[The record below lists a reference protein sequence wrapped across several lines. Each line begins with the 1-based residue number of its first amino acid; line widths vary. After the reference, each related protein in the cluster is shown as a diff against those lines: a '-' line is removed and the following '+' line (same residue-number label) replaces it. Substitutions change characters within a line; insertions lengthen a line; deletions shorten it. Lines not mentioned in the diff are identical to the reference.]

1 VKRIYALLF
10 NIIILS
16 TYSIAE
22 QSKIDSEHQL
32 NEDNE
37 KIKYTI
43 KSGDTLL
50 AIARKYHTTREY
62 IRKENNL
69 KKGYTLSIGEVL
81 IIPINK
87 FYIKGSIVDYTI
99 KYGDTLSSL
108 AKKFHTTKDII
119 CKINQISK
127 DSQLKLNK
135 VLKIPISVNI
145 SNDDENQ
152 KNKTK
157 ESNKKIKTI
166 NYTISSGDT
175 ILGIARKY
183 YSTTK
188 DIIKVN
194 HLGKRETL
202 KLGRVLK
209 IPINTFYPKDRVS
222 NYKVSSED
230 TINSLA
236 KKFAISEDE
245 LLRMNNLE
253 NRKLSNGVIL
263 KVPKLSNPLTIASV
277 VKDGEDKAKKLQ
289 KEKEIREKEKQLEL
303 AIKKREAEE
312 EAILAQAD
320 KIRKARELREES
332 IRKAKLAQEKLERKE
347 QERLAKIARLEAEAR
362 AKKKREIKLAK
373 IRKATLEKN
382 KLAKIE
388 AEETKKLL
396 KAQAEAQKVL
406 NQKKEMEEKARLAEE
421 RVKELEKLVKER
433 ALKVKKKEEEI
444 KKIKGKKEVSFNMDR
459 YKSIAKKERV
469 QRKNIFKKKDIKHSN
484 KKVKPKI
491 MVIKKNN
498 SSSILTKEKSKIV
511 KYKVKRGDNLY
522 KIAKAH
528 HTTTIEVLNIN
539 HFRSNSDLVIGKMIK
554 VPVDTYFHLKKY
566 TIKRGDTLYKIARRH
581 NTTTT
586 RVLLANNMRRGS
598 KLKEG
603 KTIKVP
609 VDTFTLE
616 KDIST
621 AKIASNSVKPKVKK
635 KFKKI
640 VVSKSL
646 LHHKVKRGETIYSIA
661 KKNNITVKSL
671 KLANKL
677 KSNRDLKIGRVLQ
690 LPNTNKSVVKLK
702 LAKKTKS
709 KKRKKKHS
717 NRIALN
723 PQTGKSLDNLILS
736 LSSSNK
742 RKALPQFARKYLGKR
757 YVWGATGPYRFDCS
771 GFTSYVCKKNGVSI
785 PRTSINQSKVG
796 KYVSRSN
803 LKAGDL
809 IFFDTSKRRR
819 GYVNHVGIYI
829 GNNKFIHASS
839 AKKKVV
845 VTSLNAPFYR
855 SRFKWG
861 RRM

>member
-1 VKRIYALLF
+1 MKRIYALLF

-69 KKGYTLSIGEVL
+69 KKGHTLSIGEIL
-81 IIPINK
+81 IIPINR
-87 FYIKGSIVDYTI
+87 FYTKGSIIDYNI
-99 KYGDTLSSL
+99 KSGDTLLSI
-108 AKKFHTTKDII
+108 AKKFHTTKEKI
-119 CKINQISK
+119 CKTNQISK

-135 VLKIPISVNI
+135 MLKIPISI
-145 SNDDENQ
+145 TMSNDI
-152 KNKTK
+152 KNKVK
-157 ESNKKIKTI
+157 KSDKKIKTI
-166 NYTISSGDT
+166 NYTIASGDT

-194 HLGKRETL
+194 NIGKRETL

-253 NRKLSNGVIL
+253 SRELSNGVVL

-289 KEKEIREKEKQLEL
+289 KEKELKL
-303 AIKKREAEE
+303 AIEKRKLEE
-312 EAILAQAD
+312 EAILAQAE

-406 NQKKEMEEKARLAEE
+406 NQKKEMEEKARVAEE

-444 KKIKGKKEVSFNMDR
+444 NKIKGKKEVSFNMDR
-459 YKSIAKKERV
+459 YKPIAKKERV
-469 QRKNIFKKKDIKHSN
+469 QRKNIIKKKDIKYSN

-498 SSSILTKEKSKIV
+498 NSSILTKEKSKIV

-621 AKIASNSVKPKVKK
+621 AKVASNSVNPKIKK